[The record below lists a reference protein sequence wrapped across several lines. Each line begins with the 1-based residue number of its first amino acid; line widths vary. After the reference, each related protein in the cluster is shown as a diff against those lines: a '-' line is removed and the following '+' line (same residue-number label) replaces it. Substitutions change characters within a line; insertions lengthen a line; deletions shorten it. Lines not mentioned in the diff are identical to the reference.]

1 MSEDDPREK
10 AHDSRTLEEIF
21 EALTELP
28 KDAQAA
34 YLDEVCR
41 GDAALRERME
51 SWMASEERRE
61 RFMANPEFPDDPQD
75 DLVGQ
80 SIGPYKV
87 LQQLGEGGYGAVYLA
102 EQRTPIT
109 RRVALKVIKLG
120 MDTRQVIARFE
131 AERQALAMMDHP
143 NIAKVHDAGATE
155 SGRPYFVMELVR
167 GMSITTYCDQCKLS
181 ANERLPLFMDVC
193 RAVHHAHQKGV
204 IHRDIKPSNIL
215 VTLHDGVPVPK
226 VIDFGIAKATN
237 VNLTDKTLFTNFQ
250 QFVGTPAYTSPE
262 QVEMSGL
269 DVDTRSDIYS
279 LGVLLYELLTGTTP
293 LDTEQL
299 KKAAHAEIQRT
310 IVESEL
316 PTPSSRLST
325 LANARQ
331 LEVAAARSGSPDKL
345 RQALRG
351 ELDWII
357 MKALEKNRER
367 RYDSANAFLLDVQH
381 FLANEPVSAAAP
393 STVYQMA
400 KFARRHTAAVAIGAA
415 LLLGGLVSVWQA
427 VRATQA
433 NSIAQAQTV
442 RAERNELA
450 ARKNRYLSDMAVAQR
465 ALAED
470 QLVRAR
476 RLLESHFPQPGQED
490 LRDFEWRYLWRE
502 THREMVTFLAD
513 DDATDDTPPDR
524 VMSLAFSE
532 NGNLMASS
540 SSQGVVRVWNL
551 TSREQ
556 QSKFTIPVQGFVS
569 WVDVSL
575 DGAYVAAVGQAKQ
588 SDPSPEIVVW
598 DVIQR
603 AEHARLSVPDQGF
616 DCRPIQPRFLSETQL
631 CAGDYFGNLW
641 LWDLKTGTTRK
652 IPAHTGKLY
661 AIQAS
666 GDYLATT
673 TGSPTGLHDG
683 SDRQVNIWDRNTLTL
698 LRSLPLPDEN
708 TYDVAISPDGKT
720 VACLRIFT
728 AIVSIYEADTN
739 ALRKEFRLG
748 EQCRGV
754 TFLDGG
760 AALAVLTGS
769 GTIRLF
775 STDDWQEIG
784 RRHVPNGLAS
794 VLAVSA
800 NSRLMA
806 AGTDNGGITVFPA
819 DLPDEEALHPTL
831 EGNAIIAVK
840 YSPDS
845 RFIAA
850 GYHDGSVDLW
860 DAKSH
865 RLLHTFP
872 SRTPGQMLINDR
884 HFRLFRYDFFAF
896 SPDSRLIAIPSQTDS
911 GGFTVGIWNLAT
923 FEETRALEHPSWVA
937 GVTWLPDSQSLVTI
951 TMDPD
956 RSTRLW
962 DVDASVVKQIRR
974 GGMPIASAVTPDGRY
989 LAWDT
994 QYSTPGIRLWK
1005 LPTLEPTDLRR
1016 RAEGSGN
1023 SHAIVFSP
1031 NGQRLAV
1038 ADPDYGVVLWDTATW
1053 QPVRDFIGHRWMV
1066 TDLSFSSDG
1075 KRLASA
1081 GRDSQCLLWDV
1092 ESGREVAR
1100 FQGNT
1105 ADLAPD
1111 GSALAAGGAFR
1122 FRGQTAPAK
1131 SSVRIYR
1138 APSLEEIDAEYSDR
1152 QQ

>member
-1 MSEDDPREK
+1 MPRPLED
-10 AHDSRTLEEIF
+10 IF
-21 EALTELP
+21 ETLTQLP
-28 KDAQAA
+28 ADARAA
-34 YLDEVCR
+34 YLDDVCR
-41 GDAALRERME
+41 DDAAMRERLE
-51 SWMASEERRE
+51 SWLASEERRD
-61 RFMANPEFPDDPQD
+61 RFMAEPEFSSSSGIDD

-80 SIGPYKV
+80 AVGPYKV
-87 LQQLGEGGYGAVYLA
+87 LQQLGVGGYGAVYLA
-102 EQRTPIT
+102 EQREPIT

-293 LDTEQL
+293 LESETL
-299 KKAAHAEIQRT
+299 KQAAYLEIQQT
-310 IVESEL
+310 IVESEP

-331 LEVAAARSGSPDKL
+331 LEVAAARSDSPDRL

-351 ELDWII
+351 ELDWIV

-367 RYDSANAFLLDVQH
+367 RYD
-381 FLANEPVSAAAP
+381 
-393 STVYQMA
+393 
-400 KFARRHTAAVAIGAA
+400 
-415 LLLGGLVSVWQA
+415 
-427 VRATQA
+427 
-433 NSIAQAQTV
+433 
-442 RAERNELA
+442 
-450 ARKNRYLSDMAVAQR
+450 
-465 ALAED
+465 
-470 QLVRAR
+470 
-476 RLLESHFPQPGQED
+476 
-490 LRDFEWRYLWRE
+490 
-502 THREMVTFLAD
+502 
-513 DDATDDTPPDR
+513 
-524 VMSLAFSE
+524 
-532 NGNLMASS
+532 
-540 SSQGVVRVWNL
+540 
-551 TSREQ
+551 
-556 QSKFTIPVQGFVS
+556 
-569 WVDVSL
+569 
-575 DGAYVAAVGQAKQ
+575 
-588 SDPSPEIVVW
+588 
-598 DVIQR
+598 
-603 AEHARLSVPDQGF
+603 
-616 DCRPIQPRFLSETQL
+616 
-631 CAGDYFGNLW
+631 
-641 LWDLKTGTTRK
+641 
-652 IPAHTGKLY
+652 
-661 AIQAS
+661 
-666 GDYLATT
+666 
-673 TGSPTGLHDG
+673 
-683 SDRQVNIWDRNTLTL
+683 
-698 LRSLPLPDEN
+698 
-708 TYDVAISPDGKT
+708 
-720 VACLRIFT
+720 
-728 AIVSIYEADTN
+728 
-739 ALRKEFRLG
+739 
-748 EQCRGV
+748 
-754 TFLDGG
+754 
-760 AALAVLTGS
+760 
-769 GTIRLF
+769 
-775 STDDWQEIG
+775 
-784 RRHVPNGLAS
+784 
-794 VLAVSA
+794 
-800 NSRLMA
+800 
-806 AGTDNGGITVFPA
+806 
-819 DLPDEEALHPTL
+819 
-831 EGNAIIAVK
+831 
-840 YSPDS
+840 
-845 RFIAA
+845 
-850 GYHDGSVDLW
+850 
-860 DAKSH
+860 
-865 RLLHTFP
+865 
-872 SRTPGQMLINDR
+872 
-884 HFRLFRYDFFAF
+884 FFAF
-896 SPDSRLIAIPSQTDS
+896 SPDSRFIAIPSQTDS
-911 GGFTVGIWNLAT
+911 GGFTVGIWDLAT

-937 GVTWLPDSQSLVTI
+937 GVAWLPDSQTLVTM

-962 DVDASVVKQIRR
+962 DVDESAVKQIRR

-994 QYSTPGIRLWK
+994 QYSTAGIHLWK

-1023 SHAIVFSP
+1023 SHAIVFSL

-1131 SSVRIYR
+1131 SSIRIYR
-1138 APSLEEIDAEYSDR
+1138 APSLEEIGR
-1152 QQ
+1152 QRSAK